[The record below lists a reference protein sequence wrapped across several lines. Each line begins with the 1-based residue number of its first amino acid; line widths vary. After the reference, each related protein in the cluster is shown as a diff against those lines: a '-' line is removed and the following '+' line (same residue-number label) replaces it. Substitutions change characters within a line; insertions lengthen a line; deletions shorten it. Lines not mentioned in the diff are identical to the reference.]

1 MPRPTL
7 KKLSILATVFLLLW
21 LGARYLLPI
30 VLPFLLGISL
40 ALLAEKPVSFLN
52 RRMHIHRGVAAGIG
66 VTATLVLLLS
76 VIFLLL
82 ALLVRQLTNLA
93 SALPDLEKTATDGL
107 DTLET
112 FLLRLASSAPGG
124 MQPLLH
130 NTISNLFS
138 DSSAIVDSLTGRLA
152 AMASSLL
159 GHVPGSALA
168 IGTGILCAYMVSAR
182 LPQLRVWLK
191 NRFLSGKIV
200 QLAPTF
206 KRVREALFG
215 WLKAQLKLSGL
226 SFLIVLGGFLLLRV
240 RYAPIWAVVTA
251 LVDAIPVLGTG
262 TVLIPWSLIL
272 LVQGEPVRAVGMLS
286 IYIVAFLAR
295 SILEPRLVGRQLG
308 IDPLM
313 TLLALYAGYR
323 LWGFGGV
330 LLSPL
335 LCVAATELLQTKV

>member
-7 KKLSILATVFLLLW
+7 KKLSLLIAAFLLAW
-21 LGARYLLPI
+21 LGVQYLLPI
-30 VLPFLLGISL
+30 MLPFLLGTSL
-40 ALLAEKPVSFLN
+40 ALLAEAPVRFLS
-52 RRMHIHRGVAAGIG
+52 RRLRIRRGAAAAVG
-66 VTATLVLLLS
+66 VTVTLLLLLS
-76 VIFLLL
+76 VVFLLL

-112 FLLRLASSAPGG
+112 FLLRLAGSAPRG
-124 MQPLLH
+124 MQALLH
-130 NTISNLFS
+130 TTISNLFS
-138 DSSAIVDSLTGRLA
+138 DSSAIVDNLTGRFA
-152 AMASSLL
+152 ALASSVL

-168 IGTGILCAYMVSAR
+168 VGTGILCAYMVSAR
-182 LPQLRVWLK
+182 LPQLRAWLK
-191 NRFLSGKIV
+191 NRTLSGTIAQYAPAV
-200 QLAPTF
+200 Q
-206 KRVREALFG
+206 RVRKALLG

-240 RYAPIWAVVTA
+240 RYAPIVALVTA

-262 TVLIPWSLIL
+262 TVLIPWCLIL
-272 LVQGEPVRAVGMLS
+272 LVQGEPVRAAGMLG

-295 SILEPRLVGRQLG
+295 SVLEPRLVGKQLG

-313 TLLALYAGYR
+313 TLVALYAGYR

-335 LCVAATELLQTKV
+335 LCVAVTELLQA

>member
-1 MPRPTL
+1 MPRPTV
-7 KKLSILATVFLLLW
+7 KKLSLLAAVFLLLW

-30 VLPFLLGISL
+30 SLPFLLGICL
-40 ALLAEKPVSFLN
+40 ALLAEKPVAFLN
-52 RRMHIHRGVAAGIG
+52 KRMHIHRGIAAAIG
-66 VTATLVLLLS
+66 VTATLVLLVS

-82 ALLVRQLTNLA
+82 ALLVRQLTSLA

-107 DTLET
+107 STLEA
-112 FLLRLASSAPGG
+112 FLLRLAGSAPGG
-124 MQPLLH
+124 IQPLLL

-138 DSSAIVDSLTGRLA
+138 DSSAIVDNLTGRLA

-182 LPQLRVWLK
+182 LPQLRAWLQ
-191 NRFLSGKIV
+191 NHIHSGIIT
-200 QLAPTF
+200 QYAPTLQ
-206 KRVREALFG
+206 RVRTALFG

-226 SFLIVLGGFLLLRV
+226 SFLIVLSGFLLLRV
-240 RYAPIWAVVTA
+240 RYAPVWAVVTA

-272 LVQGEPVRAVGMLS
+272 LVQGEPVRAAGMLG

-295 SILEPRLVGRQLG
+295 SVLEPRLVGKQLG

-335 LCVAATELLQTKV
+335 LCVAATELLQIKA